1 MRYLL
6 LLLPIL
12 FLVSCSKEDRY
23 LNRLEG
29 DWNIESLV
37 RLEISWDGTIEVLSD
52 ERDAGTFSMVTS
64 TFGNLE
70 LENLLDLTYTYV
82 ENGQTFSG
90 QEVVKVDEGA
100 RRVIFLGGDCIQCD
114 LAYTIDENKPNRQV
128 WSTYSN
134 DEAKQV
140 SYKLTFTLVKE

>member
-6 LLLPIL
+6 LLLPVL
-12 FLVSCSKEDRY
+12 FLISCSKEDRY

-29 DWNIESLV
+29 DWNVESLV
-37 RLEISWDGTIEVLSD
+37 RVEIQWDGTVKVLSD
-52 ERDAGTFSMVTS
+52 ERDAGTFTMVTA
-64 TFGNLE
+64 TFDDLT
-70 LENLLDLTYTYV
+70 LDNLLDLSYSYV

-90 QEVVKVDEGA
+90 QEVVKVDEHA
-100 RRVIFLGGDCIQCD
+100 KRVIFLGGDCIQCD

-134 DEAKQV
+134 DEANQV
-140 SYKLTFTLVKE
+140 SYKLTFTLVRI

>member
-1 MRYLL
+1 MKYLL

-12 FLVSCSKEDRY
+12 SLVSCSKEDRY

-52 ERDAGTFSMVTS
+52 EKDAGTFSMVTS
-64 TFGNLE
+64 TLGNLE
-70 LENLLDLTYTYV
+70 LENLLDLTYSYV

-90 QEVVKVDEGA
+90 QEVVKVDEDA
-100 RRVIFLGGDCIQCD
+100 RRVILLGGDCIQCD

-134 DEAKQV
+134 DEAKQF
-140 SYKLTFTLVKE
+140 SYKLTFTLVRI